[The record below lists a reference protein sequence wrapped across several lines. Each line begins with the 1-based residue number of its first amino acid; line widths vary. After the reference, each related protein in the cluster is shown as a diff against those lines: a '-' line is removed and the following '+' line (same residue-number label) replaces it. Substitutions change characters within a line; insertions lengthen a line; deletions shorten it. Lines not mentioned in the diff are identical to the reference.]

1 MWKKSR
7 IYVEKCGKQ
16 LLPISRLKHK
26 TWFFKRGKQ
35 KKYFFSK
42 NIQEEP

>member
-1 MWKKSR
+1 VEKSR

-16 LLPISRLKHK
+16 LLSISRLKHK
-26 TWFFKRGKQ
+26 TRIFKRGKQ

-42 NIQEEP
+42 KIHEEP